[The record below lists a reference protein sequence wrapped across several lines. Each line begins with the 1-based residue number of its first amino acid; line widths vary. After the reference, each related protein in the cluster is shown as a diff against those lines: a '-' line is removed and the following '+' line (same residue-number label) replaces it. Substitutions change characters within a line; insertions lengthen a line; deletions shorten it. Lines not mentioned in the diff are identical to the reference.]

1 MESIFSCGTTCV
13 R

>member
-1 MESIFSCGTTCV
+1 MENIFSCGTTCV